1 MRIYVSV
8 VMFLVKKNNE
18 YVMIKGKG
26 KVHEC
31 LYIYDVICV

>member
-18 YVMIKGKG
+18 YVMIKVKG